1 MKTIQER
8 LLKALQGTTRFK
20 CAYESGVSLSTVENV
35 VGGRKPSQATEEK
48 LNQWIEQRKE
58 STK

>member
-8 LLKALQGTTRFK
+8 LIKALQGTTRFK
-20 CAYESGVSLSTVENV
+20 CAVESGVSLSTIENV

-48 LNQWIEQRKE
+48 LDKWIEQRKE
-58 STK
+58 SGK

>member
-1 MKTIQER
+1 MKQTIQER

-35 VGGRKPSQATEEK
+35 VGGRKPSAVTEEK

-58 STK
+58 SE